1 MPALWPACRGRG
13 MATHSVIVATPD
25 GLQRSRLARIVDNAP
40 DFEVIAST
48 SDLMNTYNE
57 VEEHLP
63 NAVLISEVL
72 ANLPE
77 FEVMHALFS
86 TLDIRWLVI
95 TARGAASARLARP
108 HKPLRSSADLFSIPV
123 DSSADTVIEQLKS
136 LTRTAASRRPAAKKP
151 TYCPPPAPRRTT
163 GTQAPDLPRR
173 SPTASTRGQGSPLIL
188 IGASTG
194 GVDALLS
201 VLDSFPA
208 DCPPTLIVQHTGSGF
223 GESLASL
230 LDRQCRARV
239 ELATGSRPLRPG
251 VVTVGAGVRR
261 HLVIEDCANGT
272 LGLSGETPISGHVP
286 SVDALFQSAVPLAPS
301 IAAALLTGMGR
312 DGAEGLKA
320 LRDAGAM
327 TIAQDQATAVVY
339 GMPRAA
345 AELDA
350 AVRIMPLNRIGPAL
364 LQHAAGSRQERREV
378 IR

>member
-1 MPALWPACRGRG
+1 MV
-13 MATHSVIVATPD
+13 THSVIVATPD
-25 GLQRSRLARIVDNAP
+25 GLQRNRLARIVDTAP
-40 DFEVIAST
+40 EFEVIACT

-57 VEEHLP
+57 VEERLP
-63 NAVLISEVL
+63 NAVLIAEVL

-95 TARGAASARLARP
+95 TGRGAASANLARA
-108 HKPLRSSADLFSIPV
+108 HKPRRSSADLFSIPM
-123 DSSADTVIEQLKS
+123 DSPADTVIEQLKS

-151 TYCPPPAPRRTT
+151 VHIPPPAPR
-163 GTQAPDLPRR
+163 
-173 SPTASTRGQGSPLIL
+173 PTARTPPPELQRRPQPGVPRGQGSPLIL

-201 VLDSFPA
+201 VLDSFPS

-223 GESLASL
+223 GESLVSL

-251 VVTVGAGVRR
+251 VITVGAGVRR
-261 HLVIEDCANGT
+261 HLVIEDAAARTCG
-272 LGLSGETPISGHVP
+272 LGDEAPVSGHVP
-286 SVDALFQSAVPLAPS
+286 SVDALFHSAVPLAPC

-312 DGAEGLKA
+312 DGAAGLKA

-327 TIAQDQATAVVY
+327 TVAQDQATAVVY

-345 AELDA
+345 AEIDA
-350 AVRIMPLNRIGPAL
+350 AVRIMPLDKIGPAL
-364 LQHAAGSRQERREV
+364 LQYAAGTRQERREV
-378 IR
+378 MR